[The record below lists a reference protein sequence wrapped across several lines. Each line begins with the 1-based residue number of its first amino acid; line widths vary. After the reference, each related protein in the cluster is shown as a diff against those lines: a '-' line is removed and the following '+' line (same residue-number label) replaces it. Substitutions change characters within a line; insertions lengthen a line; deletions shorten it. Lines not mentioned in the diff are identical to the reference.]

1 MHAPLLA
8 ALSLISLSFCP
19 LIVTH
24 STGRAAVAVIQH
36 LISKG
41 TVSPEAQQMKKREVE
56 LRLELRDERTEAV
69 GRSAAAGR

>member
-8 ALSLISLSFCP
+8 ALSLSHLSLFLP

-24 STGRAAVAVIQH
+24 SAGRAAVAVIQH

-41 TVSPEAQQMKKREVE
+41 TVSPEAQQMKKKREVE
-56 LRLELRDERTEAV
+56 LRLELRDERTEA
-69 GRSAAAGR
+69 AGR